1 MSTIKSFFVLSAV
14 LLSTML
20 IGQASVNSEIQAT
33 LDGFIEQSNNKD
45 WNKAFDYMYPKMFD
59 QVSKQDLVDMMK
71 STEEDGMSI
80 KVSDVRITSTSAP
93 LEVDGETFV
102 RVEYDSKMMVRIK
115 AGSVYDYPKSTF
127 AMKEQFENNFGA
139 SNVKWDEDNK
149 EFAVQAKKAMM
160 AINTGA
166 TGWKMVEI
174 NMDQPTLME
183 HLFSPEVMDALVRV
197 E

>member
-20 IGQASVNSEIQAT
+20 IGQASVNSDIQAT
-33 LDGFIEQSNNKD
+33 LDGFIEQSNNQD

-71 STEEDGMSI
+71 STAEDGMSI

-93 LEVDGETFV
+93 LEVGGETFV
-102 RVEYDSKMMVRIK
+102 RVEYDSKMMVKIK

-149 EFAVQAKKAMM
+149 EFAVQAKKSMM

-166 TGWKMVEI
+166 AGWKMVEI

>member
-14 LLSTML
+14 LFSTML
-20 IGQASVNSEIQAT
+20 FGQASVNNEIQAT

-93 LEVDGETFV
+93 FEDSNGETFV
-102 RVEYDSKMMVRIK
+102 RIGDSTRNDMIKIRKIRINIE
-115 AGSVYDYPKSTF
+115 S
-127 AMKEQFENNFGA
+127 
-139 SNVKWDEDNK
+139 
-149 EFAVQAKKAMM
+149 KAMHGHPS
-160 AINTGA
+160 A
-166 TGWKMVEI
+166 
-174 NMDQPTLME
+174 Q
-183 HLFSPEVMDALVRV
+183 MDANSAYFPSFI
-197 E
+197 